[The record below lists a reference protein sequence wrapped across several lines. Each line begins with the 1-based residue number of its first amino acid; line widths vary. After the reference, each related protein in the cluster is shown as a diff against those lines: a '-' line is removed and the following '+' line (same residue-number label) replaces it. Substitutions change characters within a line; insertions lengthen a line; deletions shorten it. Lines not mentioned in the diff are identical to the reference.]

1 MSNGD
6 IRAVRDLVETHPELY
21 RLPEMSRGEW
31 MRMAAREEIENHLR
45 LLGAAVAAGSGT
57 PSLHAGWRRRLQEFR
72 DSPPLRPLVDGSDLV
87 ALGLEPGPAFREILE
102 TVRDLQFEGALSTR
116 EEALRYLRERHG
128 DT

>member
-1 MSNGD
+1 
-6 IRAVRDLVETHPELY
+6 
-21 RLPEMSRGEW
+21 

-57 PSLHAGWRRRLQEFR
+57 PSLHAGWRRRLQEYR

>member
-1 MSNGD
+1 
-6 IRAVRDLVETHPELY
+6 
-21 RLPEMSRGEW
+21 
-31 MRMAAREEIENHLR
+31 
-45 LLGAAVAAGSGT
+45 
-57 PSLHAGWRRRLQEFR
+57 
-72 DSPPLRPLVDGSDLV
+72 V